1 MFSKYFPKSLTES
14 YEELWDKK
22 RDYNAMQAWLIEL
35 YGMIKW
41 VCVAKIRLIQSLKP
55 PKSEGDL
62 VGQTLYYRKIHQAIA
77 SLCDLE
83 VRKGIH
89 VPGLMEHMVSTP
101 SSCKWLRS
109 SPSPSSSSGA
119 RCW

>member
-55 PKSEGDL
+55 PNPRATWWDRHC
-62 VGQTLYYRKIHQAIA
+62 TTAR
-77 SLCDLE
+77 
-83 VRKGIH
+83 
-89 VPGLMEHMVSTP
+89 STKP
-101 SSCKWLRS
+101 LPRS
-109 SPSPSSSSGA
+109 VI
-119 RCW
+119 